1 MASKLQQQRGFAALC
16 DASLRCHFSY
26 LNIMSNASR
35 PQIPR
40 PPVSPLRA
48 SSNAIQGGPYSTSNR
63 RPSTALGGNSPSAY
77 DSAHRLPSHGPR
89 HSSVNVTGTPSGSG
103 SGSSASNLTIPST
116 LPAGVANPNQQQK
129 ARAKDL
135 LRKHYGLGVGPP
147 PPRPVGSNSQDP
159 MDMSE

>member
-1 MASKLQQQRGFAALC
+1 MTSSYSVTTHAQSKE
-16 DASLRCHFSY
+16 
-26 LNIMSNASR
+26 SR
-35 PQIPR
+35 SQISR

-48 SSNAIQGGPYSTSNR
+48 SQKIIQQGSYSTSNR
-63 RPSTALGGNSPSAY
+63 RPSTAPGGNSPSAFE
-77 DSAHRLPSHGPR
+77 SAHRIPSHGPR
-89 HSSVNVTGTPSGSG
+89 HPSVGVTGTASGSG
-103 SGSSASNLTIPST
+103 VPGSSTSNQITAST
-116 LPAGVANPNQQQK
+116 LPTGVANPNQQQK